1 MSARWEHELGALR
14 DVCLEKQVR
23 TDAISSGLIHP
34 KKESVITSSS
44 FFLRKIPKRA
54 LSSTPNSFSDIRTR
68 KKLEKSKFDSKL
80 KLTLDLLLKSICYF
94 LFLIYIE
101 FDSFVQKLQE

>member
-54 LSSTPNSFSDIRTR
+54 LSSTPNSFSDIR
-68 KKLEKSKFDSKL
+68 KL
-80 KLTLDLLLKSICYF
+80 KKTEVIFRLVERSETTQYYWVIF
-94 LFLIYIE
+94 ATIE
-101 FDSFVQKLQE
+101 KLWQI